1 MSIPGETKHKT
12 LYSSEYAVKTDEIN
26 PEVRITRWV
35 DSTAELYDIIAQEF
49 GTPKRMWVREGPSM
63 WEVGAEGKVPIK

>member
-1 MSIPGETKHKT
+1 MSIPGETNYKT

-26 PEVRITRWV
+26 PEIKITRWV
-35 DSTAELYDIIAQEF
+35 DNTTELYAIIAQAF

-63 WEVGAEGKVPIK
+63 WEVGAKGKVPIK

>member
-1 MSIPGETKHKT
+1 MSIPGETKYKT

-26 PEVRITRWV
+26 PEIKITRWV
-35 DSTAELYDIIAQEF
+35 DNTTELYDIIAQEF

-63 WEVGAEGKVPIK
+63 WEVGAKGKAPIK